1 MQAVTNT
8 GNDNF
13 IFAAV
18 YSVNCLVEKKKSL
31 PFAGLAVGLGIG
43 AIAEVVKKSLK
54 PKERGDSWRVLLYE
68 SAEVDPHVW
77 ALLIMPGK
85 L

>member
-8 GNDNF
+8 DNVNV

-18 YSVNCLVEKKKSL
+18 VWFKRKNDSL

-54 PKERGDSWRVLLYE
+54 PKEQGDNRRLLLYE

-77 ALLIMPGK
+77 ALLMMSGK